1 MIPDIIAKAKQH
13 STRLVY
19 PVDFICNKY
28 FANTGDVLYKDLED
42 GVPPD
47 YMGLDIGENT
57 IENFVDVLQKSD
69 YIIWN
74 GPLGV
79 FEFDNFSRGSRKI
92 MERGWYQSNGFR

>member
-1 MIPDIIAKAKQH
+1 M
-13 STRLVY
+13 Y
-19 PVDFICNKY
+19 PVDFICNKH

-57 IENFVDVLQKSD
+57 IENFVNVLQKSD

-74 GPLGV
+74 GPLV
-79 FEFDNFSRGSRKI
+79 YLNSI
-92 MERGWYQSNGFR
+92 IFREEVEKLWSF